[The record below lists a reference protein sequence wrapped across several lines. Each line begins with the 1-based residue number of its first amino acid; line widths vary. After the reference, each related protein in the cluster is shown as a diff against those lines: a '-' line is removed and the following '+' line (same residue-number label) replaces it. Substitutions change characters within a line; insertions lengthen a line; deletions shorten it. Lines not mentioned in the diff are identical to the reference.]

1 MSDGRP
7 ALDKSEKKGLV
18 PGPTRGVVK
27 SYNVKRAPFGGYL
40 TDEATGLDI
49 FVHKSAVE
57 QAGLAK
63 LDAGQKLTFDVIED
77 GFGGFKA
84 ARLALLT

>member
-18 PGPTRGVVK
+18 PGPTRGIVK
-27 SYNVKRAPFGGYL
+27 FYSIKRPPFGGYI
-40 TDEATGLDI
+40 TDEATGLDV

-57 QAGLAK
+57 QSGLGK
-63 LDAGQKLTFDVIED
+63 LKPGQKISFDVIED

-84 ARLALLT
+84 SRLVELE